1 LIFIDLMVVAQ
12 LSKDSLA
19 LTNYGEDHGRLLV
32 TLNFGLFSL
41 IVGRVDISD
50 QWREFS
56 LESKGL
62 LELFDVGIV
71 ELVAALHA
79 CLYALLHSVNNL
91 GYKSFDLGHDSLQLM
106 LISLFMC
113 CEHIGKLL

>member
-1 LIFIDLMVVAQ
+1 MIFIDFMVVAQ
-12 LSKDSLA
+12 LGKDCLA

-32 TLNFGLFSL
+32 TLNLGLLSL
-41 IVGRVDISD
+41 IVGRVDVCD

-71 ELVAALHA
+71 
-79 CLYALLHSVNNL
+79 
-91 GYKSFDLGHDSLQLM
+91 
-106 LISLFMC
+106 
-113 CEHIGKLL
+113 